1 MMDFVSWDDD
11 TPNMNGKVIIHSM
24 VPVTSN
30 QDTMKNQPTSTNQV
44 SIVMFQTT
52 NQMMINGD

>member
-1 MMDFVSWDDD
+1 MDFVSWDDD